1 MSRLVILFLLL
12 APALFAASPAADLM
26 KRGLFK
32 DAIRLLGQE
41 IQGKPERDN
50 AIAFLRLGECHYN
63 LKQYAASRPW
73 FAKAQR
79 QIASGPNRSLID
91 YRLGC
96 LAYRLND
103 GDALALTDAFVARNG
118 NDRRAGT
125 LLVFKMRA
133 LAARGPTT
141 QSELE
146 ATRQRIADNK
156 SRYGST
162 NDLAADKIL
171 TDFYL
176 EHDQAD
182 AAEARY
188 KAIVFNYP
196 KVAAQYK
203 EAGRGVPDAVERARD
218 NAAMQLATI
227 ALRSERHSEAIK
239 WLENVRFD
247 ETLRHKARLM
257 HAQIAYQQ
265 RDFDTAKSLLLK
277 NDYIRT
283 VGPGPVRDDMYLLL
297 GFCEKNARK
306 PTLAAVL
313 DMFTKID
320 PSSPAY
326 GQGMMGLADSYEKW
340 RRWDDAIG
348 CFEKALRFAKYEPEA
363 LLKLGKLYIQKGT
376 DEEDLEKAQA
386 AYLVAADRLTALVT
400 KYPQSPHCIAAEPSI
415 EALIAKGYSVARAT
429 TDAESL
435 AQFETVVRERPG
447 SAEAARALLA
457 IAKIQRKTILDE
469 KGENYLRAPNFPAC
483 VDACRRLLNPQS
495 YSGKDLAE
503 RFWQDMRAAA
513 FYYRADAQVASTQG
527 SDYGGKTPSFLP
539 EPDLDA
545 ALADFARAQELVAVE
560 EVSLVKGIELG
571 TLEAQFLSP
580 DEDLRAQARERFDTL
595 AVKYGE
601 DAQFQKLAMDL
612 AHYYH
617 RQGQYRDAARE
628 YRAIAQRAAKL
639 APDDIVNL
647 LLTAGKLYS
656 KAAYDSRHDESER
669 RYGIYISPKAL
680 FASASLLDSHE
691 PLKTRITP
699 AFSKGASVADALRSI
714 SQASGVP
721 FTWRGKLHMPVPELP
736 AAGTLAD
743 YLRALLPEHHNL
755 AFDIGLSGP
764 PSIAPDPDPDDPS
777 AIETA
782 RVIEILDSREAH
794 NRYKPL
800 TKPYGKFQP
809 GMMFTILEHIERES
823 KTDIFWAEGVNKDDV
838 LAAEFASI
846 PNQADSKNLSLA
858 QVLEALLHPLELR
871 YEIIARDLADE
882 LYAEAKDCFNDIR
895 QLAPKNASGE
905 SALFLLALNY
915 YQQQDYE
922 RMRIV
927 LREYLKVFDSPSFAH
942 YHEACFWVGWVF
954 EHDKKYRD
962 AARYYNMAAAE
973 KLRVVEIPKYP
984 NTQVPKAAGSAGGP
998 PASPLAYDTKFALD
1012 ETVTGAIVD
1021 KSLAEFLD
1029 FVRLNTGVAV
1039 DADAAVMDREV
1050 RISRPAE
1057 SRTVL
1062 ALLEDVL
1069 AEHQLSYR
1077 CENRAPGT
1085 AERAY
1090 YRLAVCYQRDG
1101 LLDQALASTQV
1112 LLDRYPATNRRR
1124 AARKLQLDIHKALK
1138 NYRDVLATLESLKAE
1153 SADAI
1158 ERYKIDF
1165 EIAWIYADLCRY
1177 TESIEH
1183 FKQSLAAATDED
1195 ERLRIRD
1202 GYARALFAANRK
1214 PEALTQ
1220 YKLLAKAE
1228 TQPLRAFIAEQLV
1241 WYLQAEDASIPAG
1254 PATLVTQYEA
1264 LSDPQ
1269 RQRLSRND
1277 LAKVTWIYYLAGR
1290 LQQGDAAI
1298 DKFEAAGNSP
1308 DDWLAAEAL
1317 LRVGE
1322 LHQSAQRWKQ
1332 ARETY
1337 EHLLFTTRSPQAE
1350 LKAIFGL
1357 AKCHDALGATDKARA
1372 RYQQILDK
1380 YADSAFANSARTALD
1395 GGADHAEDPP

>member
-1 MSRLVILFLLL
+1 MRMARLLIIFL
-12 APALFAASPAADLM
+12 APAIFAASPAADLM

-32 DAIRLLGQE
+32 DAIRLLE
-41 IQGKPERDN
+41 KDIQGKPEREN
-50 AIAFLRLGECHYN
+50 AVAFLRLGECHYN
-63 LKQYAASRPW
+63 LKQYGDARPW
-73 FAKAQR
+73 FSKAQR
-79 QIASGPNRSLID
+79 QIASGPNRILID

-103 GDALALTDAFVARNG
+103 GDALTLTDAFVARNG
-118 NDRRAGT
+118 NDRRSGT

-133 LAARGPTT
+133 LAARGPSAQTA
-141 QSELE
+141 LE
-146 ATRQRIADNK
+146 QARKRISDNK

-203 EAGRGVPDAVERARD
+203 EAGRGVPHAVERARD
-218 NAAMQLATI
+218 NAAMQLASI
-227 ALRSERHSEAIK
+227 ALRGERHTEAIK

-247 ETLRHKARLM
+247 EVLRHKARLM

-265 RDFDTAKSLLLK
+265 RDFDKAKSLLLK

-320 PSSPAY
+320 PTSPAY

-348 CFEKALRFAKYEPEA
+348 CFEKAMRFAKYEPEA
-363 LLKLGKLYIQKGT
+363 LLQLGKLHIKKAS
-376 DEEDLEKAQA
+376 DEQNQEKAQA
-386 AYLVAADRLTALVT
+386 AYLIAADRLTALVT
-400 KYPQSPHCIAAEPSI
+400 KYPQSPHTIAAEPSI
-415 EALIAKGYSVARAT
+415 EALIAKGYTVARAT

-435 AQFETVVRERPG
+435 AQFETVARERPG

-457 IAKIQRKTILDE
+457 IAKIHRKTILDE

-483 VDACRRLLNPQS
+483 VDACQRLLNPQT

-513 FYYRADAQVASTQG
+513 FFYRADAHVASTRG
-527 SDYGGKTPSFLP
+527 SDYGGKTPTFLP
-539 EPDLDA
+539 EPDLA
-545 ALADFARAQELVAVE
+545 AAGADFARAQELVAIE
-560 EVSLVKGIELG
+560 EVALVKGIELG

-580 DEDLRAQARERFDTL
+580 DEDLRAAARERFEEL
-595 AVKYGE
+595 AVKYGD

-617 RQGQYRDAARE
+617 RQGQYQDAARE
-628 YRAIAQRAAKL
+628 YRAIAQRAANL

-656 KAAYDSRHDESER
+656 KAAYDSRNDNAER
-669 RYGIYISPKAL
+669 RYGIYISPKVL
-680 FASASLLDSHE
+680 FATASLLDTHE

-699 AFSKGASVADALRSI
+699 VFPKKNSVASALVAI

-721 FTWRGKLHMPVPELP
+721 FVFNEKLSDTAPELP
-736 AAGTLAD
+736 ASATVAD
-743 YLRALLPEHHNL
+743 YLRALLSEHHSL
-755 AFDIGLSGP
+755 AFDIGLSSGRP
-764 PSIAPDPDPDDPS
+764 TIRPNPDPDDP
-777 AIETA
+777 AAVETA
-782 RVIEILDSREAH
+782 RVIEILDSRQPH
-794 NRYKPL
+794 QRYKPL
-800 TKPYGKFQP
+800 TKPFGKFQP
-809 GMMFTILEHIERES
+809 GMMFTILEHIETQS
-823 KTDIFWAEGVNKDDV
+823 KTSIFWAEGVNKDDV

-846 PNQADSKNLSLA
+846 PNLA
-858 QVLEALLHPLELR
+858 EARKVTLAKALAALLHPLELR
-871 YEIIARDLADE
+871 YEIITRDLADE

-895 QLAPKNASGE
+895 QLAPKSGRGE

-942 YHEACFWVGWVF
+942 YHDACFWVGWVF

-973 KLRVVEIPKYP
+973 KLKVEDGREK
-984 NTQVPKAAGSAGGP
+984 GESE
-998 PASPLAYDTKFALD
+998 PLAYDTRFALE
-1012 ETVTGAIVD
+1012 ETVTGAITD
-1021 KSLAEFLD
+1021 KNLPDFLD

-1039 DADAAVMDREV
+1039 DVDAALLDRE
-1050 RISRPAE
+1050 ILINRPAE

-1069 AEHQLSYR
+1069 AEHELSYR
-1077 CENRAPGT
+1077 CENREPKT

-1112 LLDRYPATNRRR
+1112 LLDRYPATKRRR
-1124 AARKLQLDIHKALK
+1124 PARKLQLDIHKALK
-1138 NYRDVLATLESLKAE
+1138 NYGDVLATLESLKTE
-1153 SADAI
+1153 SKDAI

-1165 EIAWIYADLCRY
+1165 EMAWIYADLCRY
-1177 TESIEH
+1177 AESIDH

-1214 PEALTQ
+1214 TEALTQ

-1228 TQPLRAFIAEQLV
+1228 TQPLRAFIAEQIV
-1241 WYLQAEDASIPAG
+1241 WYLQAESATIPAG
-1254 PATLVTQYEA
+1254 PAKLINQYEG
-1264 LSDPQ
+1264 LSEAQ
-1269 RQRLSRND
+1269 RERLSRND

-1322 LHQSAQRWKQ
+1322 LHQSAKRWKQ

-1357 AKCHDALGATDKARA
+1357 AKCHDALGSPDKARA
-1372 RYQQILDK
+1372 RYQQILSK
-1380 YADSAFANSARTALD
+1380 YADSAFANSAKTAL
-1395 GGADHAEDPP
+1395 GESGE